1 MVLFVVYQNICR
13 WHVPKHNTIEKI
25 DPIQA
30 PTHLVGDKEKDAFK
44 ATIIGDEVVVALE
57 GIVASDQYE

>member
-1 MVLFVVYQNICR
+1 M
-13 WHVPKHNTIEKI
+13 PKHNTIEKI

-30 PTHLVGDKEKDAFK
+30 PTHLVGDKEKEAFK